1 MGESPEEW
9 VMLHIE
15 RIQVAHQVVLRVEGD
30 IDEAGVKELRIA
42 LVDCLRDGQHHV
54 VVNLTG
60 MRFIS
65 YMGVGVLVERLRQFK
80 ANKGSMKLVGPNMYT
95 QRLFRMTGVTNL
107 FEIHESEDAAIDVSE
122 EAA

>member
-1 MGESPEEW
+1 
-9 VMLHIE
+9 MLQIE
-15 RIQVAHQVVLRVEGD
+15 KETVSGQAVLRINGD
-30 IDEAGVKELRIA
+30 IDEEGVKQLRIA
-42 LVDCLRDGQHHV
+42 LVDCLRENEHHV
-54 VVNLTG
+54 VVNLKG

-107 FEIHESEDAAIDVSE
+107 FEIHESEDTAIEIAE

>member
-1 MGESPEEW
+1 
-9 VMLHIE
+9 MLHIE
-15 RIQVAHQVVLRVEGD
+15 KEVISSQAVLRIDGD
-30 IDEAGVKELRIA
+30 IDEQGVKQLRIA
-42 LVDCLRDGQHHV
+42 LVDCLRDDHNHV
-54 VVNLTG
+54 IVNLKG

-80 ANKGSMKLVGPNMYT
+80 ANKGSMKLVAPNMYT

-107 FEIHESEDAAIDVSE
+107 FEIHESEDTAIEVAE